1 MLLFEVFADRGD
13 LGEKVAAVEFERR
26 HLAMRIALQMPGL
39 AIFALAQID
48 GLLRHL
54 DALFRHEHA
63 DHTRVR
69 PDRVVQ
75 LHGVFSPWFLVEAW
89 LLGAVEQA
97 TAGFV
102 KWADHIFALPNVIQE
117 SH

>member
-1 MLLFEVFADRGD
+1 MPFSAMNIRTTRGF
-13 LGEKVAAVEFERR
+13 GPTESYNF
-26 HLAMRIALQMPGL
+26 M
-39 AIFALAQID
+39 
-48 GLLRHL
+48 
-54 DALFRHEHA
+54 
-63 DHTRVR
+63 
-69 PDRVVQ
+69 
-75 LHGVFSPWFLVEAW
+75 VFSPWFLVEAW